1 MLDTV
6 SDWPEDTFGNGPRKF
21 EYAWAG
27 FATESK
33 PLKGPLKKSMRDLRR
48 LGLGTVDKPESWLY
62 FSAHSQHKETIKQIE
77 TKVAHGHV
85 IGNILEDQVLF
96 HTIELAVEESV
107 QDAEKIDYLRTL
119 ARIKLLSYANATTSN
134 DQPKGETPTESH
146 KLPKSATDEDLGKSI
161 RNNDGILITLNIG
174 RKWHVGFFNK
184 DKWHFQTLGSVSD
197 VINSSLEAK
206 DRLYFT
212 CYGSEC
218 EKLRIGLGEGLRRL
232 SIIASPDQIPD
243 FFQMR
248 KLAKSTLTIVSERDS
263 ANETYLQNQFTNIDA
278 NFVIGPSWES
288 VRKSAGS
295 AHILVMNAPLKV
307 GHEKPWNASFGLSDS
322 NIWPLRDAQLGAPWY
337 NTALVFPNLSAL
349 EGNLDPMTVYTYLSV
364 WLQLQRVPMALIGT
378 IKETVNEKAKETV
391 KETVKLTET
400 PKPQTDSVTNSAK
413 GAPPVATMA
422 MPSKQVEGLTQDLQ
436 KILSGNTAEAIKG
449 YVRIGDSGLLE
460 SEALDFAKQHLEI
473 AKNKA
478 EDARDDKLFLE
489 AKRFFMEALHYAEIL
504 KLPSEALAINDSLV
518 KTLFQAR
525 EYQSA
530 LHFQSKR
537 IRMLKSTG
545 AKEEDIAAAEMEAGI
560 LATRASIGSVA
571 RQHLKAAEIFYQKDQ
586 DEEKLPQIYHYIGL
600 SYEGE
605 GEFQKTIESYE
616 QSRTLSDKV
625 GRKIDAAQKLLDIG
639 NIYKERLSNL
649 PLALDFYGKAFE
661 AFEKLGQQDRLIS
674 VQIDR
679 ANTLMAMGETKWA
692 INVIERRVLNAIE
705 ATTNP
710 GLWIRSAQ
718 IVANAYY
725 RAGMFQES
733 QAYISKIRATT
744 PALKDETS
752 RANAN
757 IDCDNL
763 WAMNSE
769 KLGNHGEASVV
780 FDQSLNL
787 ARKFKLRGKESMIL
801 NNIGFWAREAGDV
814 AQSLTYFE
822 QALAIDKDL
831 KSEADQA
838 YDLRNMA
845 MSWTILGNLVQA
857 SSAAQQALDTSSRLK
872 LAHNEAYSLF
882 ALAEIQ
888 MKKAAPVEAL
898 KLFQRAKEVA
908 VKAYL
913 QDFVWRADAA
923 IANVEMSMQNLDK
936 AATAYANSVTII
948 ESMRA
953 GLSSQSSKT
962 GFASDR
968 GVQDVYAGI
977 VRVLMK
983 LGRIE
988 EAWVYSERGRARS
1001 FIDAM
1006 GSKAQTFGDP
1016 ALDQAMEDER
1026 RLRSDEEVLER
1037 RLATTPDKTPEA
1049 VVVRAALAKANADR
1063 KRKITEVTTKW
1074 PRVTPFI
1081 GVQKMDLSVVKSR
1094 LNRDTAILE
1103 FMCLEDET
1111 AFWVIQNGVIHGG
1124 LIAIKRKELNAK
1136 ISQYRELMQNFAAV
1150 KATARDLSEV
1160 LLKEPFKYL
1169 KTAKELI
1176 IVPHGELHYLPF
1188 VSLPVQDQFLIDQFP
1203 VSYLES
1209 AEMLRFA
1216 SVSGKKISN
1225 RSKLVAFGNPDRG
1238 PELDLPFSE
1247 REVHAL
1253 DRSFKNSKSVFGK
1266 NASEQNFVTMIKDAD
1281 IVHFAGHGE
1290 FIESDAAA
1298 SRLLFANNDDL
1309 TVKEMF
1315 KLQMPVSLVTL
1326 SACETGL
1333 GKLSSGDEM
1342 VGFNRALFFS
1352 GAASIVSSLWRVSDV
1367 ASSVTIK
1374 RFYSG
1379 LAKDTPKAEALRAA
1393 QIVVRKY
1400 YNHPAYWSA
1409 FKLSGE
1415 R

>member
-1 MLDTV
+1 
-6 SDWPEDTFGNGPRKF
+6 
-21 EYAWAG
+21 
-27 FATESK
+27 
-33 PLKGPLKKSMRDLRR
+33 
-48 LGLGTVDKPESWLY
+48 
-62 FSAHSQHKETIKQIE
+62 
-77 TKVAHGHV
+77 
-85 IGNILEDQVLF
+85 
-96 HTIELAVEESV
+96 
-107 QDAEKIDYLRTL
+107 
-119 ARIKLLSYANATTSN
+119 
-134 DQPKGETPTESH
+134 PK
-146 KLPKSATDEDLGKSI
+146 
-161 RNNDGILITLNIG
+161 
-174 RKWHVGFFNK
+174 
-184 DKWHFQTLGSVSD
+184 
-197 VINSSLEAK
+197 
-206 DRLYFT
+206 
-212 CYGSEC
+212 
-218 EKLRIGLGEGLRRL
+218 
-232 SIIASPDQIPD
+232 ASP
-243 FFQMR
+243 
-248 KLAKSTLTIVSERDS
+248 
-263 ANETYLQNQFTNIDA
+263 
-278 NFVIGPSWES
+278 
-288 VRKSAGS
+288 
-295 AHILVMNAPLKV
+295 
-307 GHEKPWNASFGLSDS
+307 
-322 NIWPLRDAQLGAPWY
+322 LGA
-337 NTALVFPNLSAL
+337 
-349 EGNLDPMTVYTYLSV
+349 TV
-364 WLQLQRVPMALIGT
+364 A
-378 IKETVNEKAKETV
+378 A
-391 KETVKLTET
+391 
-400 PKPQTDSVTNSAK
+400 
-413 GAPPVATMA
+413 
-422 MPSKQVEGLTQDLQ
+422 PSKQVEKLTLDLQ
-436 KILSGNTAEAIKG
+436 KILHGNTAEAING

-460 SEALDFAKQHLEI
+460 SEALDFANQHLEI
-473 AKNKA
+473 AKNNA
-478 EDARDDKLFLE
+478 QDAREDKLFPE

-504 KLPSEALAINDSLV
+504 KLPSEALSINDSLV

-525 EYQSA
+525 DYQSA
-530 LHFQSKR
+530 LHFQNR
-537 IRMLKSTG
+537 RVRMLTSAG

-560 LATRASIGSVA
+560 LATRAGIGSIA
-571 RQHLKAAEIFYQKDQ
+571 RQHLRAAETFYQKDQ

-616 QSRTLSDKV
+616 QSRSLSDKV

-679 ANTLMAMGETKWA
+679 ANTLMAIGETKWA

-705 ATTNP
+705 PATNP

-725 RAGMFQES
+725 RAGMFEES
-733 QAYISKIRATT
+733 QAYITKIRATI
-744 PALKDETS
+744 PDLKDETS
-752 RANAN
+752 RANAS

-769 KLGNHGEASVV
+769 KLGNHGDASVV
-780 FDQSLNL
+780 FDQSLKL

-845 MSWTILGNLVQA
+845 MSWTMLGNLIQA
-857 SSAAQQALDTSSRLK
+857 SSAAQQALDASSRLK

-888 MKKAAPVEAL
+888 MKKSAPAEAV

-923 IANVEMSMQNLDK
+923 IANVEMGMKNLDK
-936 AATAYANSVTII
+936 AAIAYANSVTII

-1001 FIDAM
+1001 FIDAL
-1006 GSKAQTFGDP
+1006 GSKAQTFGDA
-1016 ALDQAMEDER
+1016 ALDQAMEEER

-1037 RLATTPDKTPEA
+1037 RLATTPEKSAES
-1049 VVVRAALAKANADR
+1049 VIVKAALAKANADR
-1063 KRKITEVTTKW
+1063 KIKITEVTTKW

-1081 GVQKMDLSVVKSR
+1081 GVQKMDLSIVKGR
-1094 LNRDTAILE
+1094 LNQETAILE
-1103 FMCLEDET
+1103 FMCLDEET
-1111 AFWVIQNGVIHGG
+1111 AYWVIQNGVIHGG
-1124 LIAIKRKELNAK
+1124 LLTIKRKELNDK

-1150 KATARDLSEV
+1150 KATARDLTEI
-1160 LLKEPFKYL
+1160 LLKEPL
-1169 KTAKELI
+1169 KHLQSTKELI

-1188 VSLPVQDQFLIDQFP
+1188 ASLPVQDHFLLDQFS

-1209 AEMLRFA
+1209 AEMLRFSSISA
-1216 SVSGKKISN
+1216 RKIFN
-1225 RSKLVAFGNPDRG
+1225 GSKLIAFGNPDRG
-1238 PELDLPFSE
+1238 PELNLPFAE

-1253 DRSFKNSKSVFGK
+1253 GRSFKNSKSIFGK
-1266 NASEQNFVTMIKDAD
+1266 DASEKNFVTMIRDVD

-1290 FIESDAAA
+1290 FNESDAAA
-1298 SRLLFANNDDL
+1298 SRLLFAKSDDL
-1309 TVKEMF
+1309 TVKEMLT
-1315 KLQMPVSLVTL
+1315 LQMPVSLVTL

-1352 GAASIVSSLWRVSDV
+1352 GAASVVSSLWRVSDV

-1374 RFYSG
+1374 RFYSE
-1379 LAKDTPKAEALRAA
+1379 LAKGTPKAEALRKA